1 MGAARRKT
9 CEERQ
14 KPGFVPVFAYGF
26 FATLVEKSYG
36 QTQIS
41 SRAVCT
47 CGLKPFER
55 LYTARLLRRPSP
67 SASTTAA
74 GQDQGLGQ
82 DQDLGPVQG
91 QDQGLEDLVP
101 VEDPV
106 VRDQVGQ
113 DQAEVR
119 VLRQGPVEA
128 MADLVPVAR
137 VVQAAM
143 AAQDHART
151 FCLPDFLGQAFFCAL
166 EGCRRIFAKMRAAD
180 KGQGEKGGA

>member
-1 MGAARRKT
+1 M
-9 CEERQ
+9 
-14 KPGFVPVFAYGF
+14 
-26 FATLVEKSYG
+26 
-36 QTQIS
+36 
-41 SRAVCT
+41 
-47 CGLKPFER
+47 
-55 LYTARLLRRPSP
+55 
-67 SASTTAA
+67 
-74 GQDQGLGQ
+74 
-82 DQDLGPVQG
+82 
-91 QDQGLEDLVP
+91 
-101 VEDPV
+101 EDPV

-166 EGCRRIFAKMRAAD
+166 EGCRFRMFAKMRAAD
-180 KGQGEKGGA
+180 KGQGEKRGA

>member
-1 MGAARRKT
+1 M
-9 CEERQ
+9 
-14 KPGFVPVFAYGF
+14 
-26 FATLVEKSYG
+26 
-36 QTQIS
+36 
-41 SRAVCT
+41 
-47 CGLKPFER
+47 
-55 LYTARLLRRPSP
+55 
-67 SASTTAA
+67 
-74 GQDQGLGQ
+74 
-82 DQDLGPVQG
+82 
-91 QDQGLEDLVP
+91 
-101 VEDPV
+101 EDPV

-166 EGCRRIFAKMRAAD
+166 VGCRFRMFAKMRAAD

>member
-1 MGAARRKT
+1 M
-9 CEERQ
+9 
-14 KPGFVPVFAYGF
+14 
-26 FATLVEKSYG
+26 
-36 QTQIS
+36 
-41 SRAVCT
+41 
-47 CGLKPFER
+47 
-55 LYTARLLRRPSP
+55 
-67 SASTTAA
+67 
-74 GQDQGLGQ
+74 
-82 DQDLGPVQG
+82 
-91 QDQGLEDLVP
+91 
-101 VEDPV
+101 EDPV

-128 MADLVPVAR
+128 MADPVPVAR

-166 EGCRRIFAKMRAAD
+166 EGCRFRMFAKMRAAD

>member
-1 MGAARRKT
+1 M
-9 CEERQ
+9 
-14 KPGFVPVFAYGF
+14 
-26 FATLVEKSYG
+26 
-36 QTQIS
+36 
-41 SRAVCT
+41 
-47 CGLKPFER
+47 
-55 LYTARLLRRPSP
+55 
-67 SASTTAA
+67 
-74 GQDQGLGQ
+74 
-82 DQDLGPVQG
+82 
-91 QDQGLEDLVP
+91 
-101 VEDPV
+101 EDPV

-166 EGCRRIFAKMRAAD
+166 EGCRFRMFAKMRAAD
-180 KGQGEKGGA
+180 KGQGERGGA

>member
-1 MGAARRKT
+1 M
-9 CEERQ
+9 
-14 KPGFVPVFAYGF
+14 
-26 FATLVEKSYG
+26 
-36 QTQIS
+36 
-41 SRAVCT
+41 
-47 CGLKPFER
+47 
-55 LYTARLLRRPSP
+55 
-67 SASTTAA
+67 
-74 GQDQGLGQ
+74 
-82 DQDLGPVQG
+82 
-91 QDQGLEDLVP
+91 
-101 VEDPV
+101 EDPV

-113 DQAEVR
+113 DLAEVR

-166 EGCRRIFAKMRAAD
+166 EGCRFRMFAKMRAAD